1 MRLRKLILLVVLQ
14 IFIVAF
20 ISCQSGNKQNES
32 AELTNQQAEPMTKER
47 LTTIKSDL
55 KLVKAELTKS
65 GDYDCCIQPGC
76 DWCVLHEGECEC
88 HDNLTAGKEVC
99 PGCGLGWHN
108 GKGVVQGVKAS
119 QVKWNIS
126 YEHGEAGEHGEGEH
140 GEEDHKEGGH
150 KH

>member
-1 MRLRKLILLVVLQ
+1 MKLRKLGGLIFLQ
-14 IFIVAF
+14 ICFLTF
-20 ISCQSGNKQNES
+20 ISCQSQDHEHT
-32 AELTNQQAEPMTKER
+32 AETAEHQTELTTEQHLASV
-47 LTTIKSDL
+47 KSDL
-55 KLVKAELTKS
+55 KLVKAELTKL

-76 DWCVLHEGECEC
+76 DWCVLHEGACEC
-88 HDNLTAGKEVC
+88 HDNIEAGKEVC

-126 YEHGEAGEHGEGEH
+126 HEHGDAAEHGDGED
-140 GEEDHKEGGH
+140 GGEDHKEGGH